1 MDMKAIIHIEP
12 NRDLLAILT
21 ALGIEW
27 DLALSDNG
35 DGSWALVKLDDA
47 TDERLLDLWN
57 RLTLLRCLYIEA
69 MQYNQ
74 LPLWEET
81 T

>member
-1 MDMKAIIHIEP
+1 MDVKKIIRTEP
-12 NRDLLAILT
+12 NRDLLRILT

-27 DLALSDNG
+27 DLALSGDG

-57 RLTLLRCLYIEA
+57 RLTLLRCQYIEA

-74 LPLWEET
+74 LPLRGDQ
-81 T
+81 